1 MFIRCSVAL
10 LRRRIIM
17 KVRSLLFLFVV
28 TTVSLFSGLVTLPVT
43 ARVAIP
49 DRLEILRT
57 IGRSSHNPAHEM
69 VTQVRLVQDLY
80 HDMILLPVAPADQV
94 CPQYIMA
101 NYQLT
106 FFSHNVVV
114 QKANALR
121 GMCQPVTLG
130 NNDIRVAT
138 TKFWGLMNKAFVAGK
153 PISTPASS
161 TPTPTLTRTPIST
174 LGGGNVPSPTG
185 D

>member
-1 MFIRCSVAL
+1 
-10 LRRRIIM
+10 M
-17 KVRSLLFLFVV
+17 KVRSLLFLFAV
-28 TTVSLFSGLVTLPVT
+28 TIVLFFSGLVTLSVT
-43 ARVAIP
+43 ARVATP

-69 VTQVRLVQDLY
+69 VTQSRLVQDLY
-80 HDMILLPVAPADQV
+80 RNMISLPVAPPDQV

-121 GMCQPVTLG
+121 GMCQPVTLST
-130 NNDIRVAT
+130 NDIRVAT
-138 TKFWGLMNKAFVAGK
+138 TKFWGLMIKAFAIGK

-161 TPTPTLTRTPIST
+161 TATPTPTRTPIST
-174 LGGGNVPSPTG
+174 LVGVNGASPI
-185 D
+185 

>member
-1 MFIRCSVAL
+1 
-10 LRRRIIM
+10 M
-17 KVRSLLFLFVV
+17 KVRSLLFLFAV
-28 TTVSLFSGLVTLPVT
+28 TIVSLASSLVTLPVT
-43 ARVAIP
+43 ARVATP

-69 VTQVRLVQDLY
+69 VTQARLVQDLY
-80 HDMILLPVAPADQV
+80 HDMISLPVAPADQV
-94 CPQYIMA
+94 CPQYILA

-106 FFSHNVVV
+106 FFSHNVVI

-121 GMCQPVTLG
+121 GMCQPVTLN

-138 TKFWGLMNKAFVAGK
+138 TKFWGLMSKAFAAGK

-161 TPTPTLTRTPIST
+161 TPTPTASSTPDPTPI
-174 LGGGNVPSPTG
+174 GRNVPSPTG
-185 D
+185 Y

>member
-1 MFIRCSVAL
+1 
-10 LRRRIIM
+10 M
-17 KVRSLLFLFVV
+17 KVRSLLFLFAV
-28 TTVSLFSGLVTLPVT
+28 TIVFFASSLITLPVT
-43 ARVAIP
+43 ARVATP

-69 VTQVRLVQDLY
+69 VTQLRPVQDLY
-80 HDMILLPVAPADQV
+80 RDMISLPVAPADQV

-106 FFSHNVVV
+106 FFSHNVVI

-121 GMCQPVTLG
+121 GLCEPVTL
-130 NNDIRVAT
+130 NNDDIRVAT
-138 TKFWGLMNKAFVAGK
+138 TKFWELMSKAVAAGK

-161 TPTPTLTRTPIST
+161 TPTPIPGSTPDPTPIV
-174 LGGGNVPSPTG
+174 GKVPSPTG
-185 D
+185 Y